1 MSDDDSTTM
10 DGDESREQG
19 VEFGGFE
26 DTMEEEIDYPIDN
39 DELIEQYGDAE
50 FQMSEETTTL
60 EEILSPLEEQDQT
73 QTYEDAGD
81 LETMIMNMVGDE
93 AIGRK
98 NYSDRTPPATG
109 EDRDEEGAPGQ
120 DVNPGDESF

>member
-10 DGDESREQG
+10 DEDESREQG

-26 DTMEEEIDYPIDN
+26 ETMEEIDYPIDN
-39 DELIEQYGDAE
+39 DELIEQHGDAE
-50 FQMSEETTTL
+50 FEVSEETTTL
-60 EEILSPLEEQDQT
+60 EEILSPLQDND

-98 NYSDRTPPATG
+98 NYSDRTPPAAG
-109 EDRDEEGAPGQ
+109 EDQQEEGAPGQ